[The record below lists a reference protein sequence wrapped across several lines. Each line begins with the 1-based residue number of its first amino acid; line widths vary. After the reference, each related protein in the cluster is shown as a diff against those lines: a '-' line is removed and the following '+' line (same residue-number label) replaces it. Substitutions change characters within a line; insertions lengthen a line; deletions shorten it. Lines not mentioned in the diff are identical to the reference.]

1 MSEKYF
7 TIAEEGTNKQFKLM
21 ISYNSTTINF
31 EMQSKDNPK
40 EKYEL
45 RNLPLSYFHQIKQY
59 QQFTTIKQIVDV
71 ISGKLEKKNFL
82 LRTGCVLNIKFT
94 SVQDDVF
101 YVPFVIKSIG
111 SSPSGSSSNS
121 DAQLRAENERL
132 RRENLDL
139 RAQLEKLSSTK
150 STPSYNNS
158 YAPPKTNSYVPP
170 PSKAPTAPKPTPPP
184 VTKPK
189 PVSNTPSYGNKST
202 TPQIQIVG
210 NYVPPSMNKSG
221 NIFDRIN
228 QTIALKNNMQKT
240 LDEIYNRL
248 NDAKRRIDNFVDKA
262 FANNPTVEDKKKAL
276 NLITEVLLLRQGF
289 KDIHNYQEIFQNEV
303 KEKGIHFSPADQ
315 EKFDDS
321 IDAVDF
327 ITPFAFTIEEDTS
340 SSNEL
345 TMKTSYDSR
354 YFSLKKVVEVSKE
367 SPVYSLVNR
376 YLSETYTLKL
386 LNSGDQSPESMQL
399 EDIADYLTSASFKQL
414 MQPQSQA
421 PVSPTNNKSDK
432 DHDDR

>member
-158 YAPPKTNSYVPP
+158 YAHPKTNSYVPP

-184 VTKPK
+184 VTKTK

-303 KEKGIHFSPADQ
+303 KEKGIHFSPAEQ
-315 EKFDDS
+315 EKFDDCMLILGKS
-321 IDAVDF
+321 FPYSLTPYHQKIDHLLIQTIHNFF
-327 ITPFAFTIEEDTS
+327 IEKNLRFYKP
-340 SSNEL
+340 NEL
-345 TMKTSYDSR
+345 AEVQKMREK
-354 YFSLKKVVEVSKE
+354 LK
-367 SPVYSLVNR
+367 
-376 YLSETYTLKL
+376 
-386 LNSGDQSPESMQL
+386 
-399 EDIADYLTSASFKQL
+399 
-414 MQPQSQA
+414 
-421 PVSPTNNKSDK
+421 
-432 DHDDR
+432 